1 MRILL
6 SWLREYVDTG
16 DDLDELADTLAML
29 GLPVEEVIQTGGVP
43 GVVTARVVRT
53 ESHPDAAKVQRVWVD
68 AGDGR
73 ERHVWCGAF
82 NFTAGDVVPLATL
95 GTDMP
100 DGRTI
105 TRRGILG
112 IDSEGMLCSARE
124 LGLGDDHTGILVL
137 PADLPLGVPYGEALG
152 RRDDVV
158 LDIDVTRN
166 RPDCQ
171 SYVGIARDLAAKR
184 GVPFTPPAAAAPAA
198 TGDASVAT
206 TVEIVDG
213 DRCGRFTST
222 VLSGVVVGPSAPW
235 MAERLTAAGMRPI
248 NNVVDVSNYVMLET
262 GQPNHA
268 YDLATL
274 GGHGFRIR
282 RAVDGETLT
291 TLDDVERRLSADDL
305 LICDADDRPIGLA
318 GIMGGADTEI
328 SEATTTVALEMA
340 WFAPLPISQSGAR
353 LGLRSEASMR
363 FERGVDP
370 YGIDTAI
377 ARFVELLAE
386 TCPDLVVHAGAV
398 DARSGSLPPADRSCA
413 VRVSA
418 VNRILGTSLTG
429 DDLAPL
435 LDPIGFTV
443 TGGGDVRTVAIPS
456 WRPDSAEEIDVIEEV
471 ARMYGY
477 DRIGQVVAAS
487 TLHGRLSVP
496 QQRRRQLRAVLLG
509 LGITEAMP
517 NPFLAPDTLTMAG
530 LDGDAL
536 RIANPLVAEESVLRT
551 SLRPGLLR
559 AIAFNES
566 HRRTGVALFEIG
578 HVYPPGP
585 GELPDEYEALGVVLA
600 GQEAPAAVAVWRE
613 IAAAMGIGARI
624 DQGRVPPGLHATRS
638 ATLVAG
644 RDVIGAVGEVAPE
657 VLSAFGITERVAV
670 VELDLRHVLDRE
682 PKPARWKPTSRH
694 PSSDLD
700 LAFALPDDVPAE
712 KLDKA
717 IRQGA
722 GAAARRPRP
731 VRRVPRGGAGRRPA
745 QPRLPSAPAGARPHA
760 DGRRRGRRAGQG
772 HRGGRQARGRAA
784 RLMAD
789 PPRRGL
795 PGWVWV
801 VVPMTVSALL
811 FGALAV
817 AVRSDGDD
825 GDGESI
831 AGPAEEIPAVVGAA
845 DELLG
850 TVPPPAS
857 IAEELGTRYGEV
869 TVGFGELQD
878 ELDFAAEFDRL
889 PDAEARLLGR
899 TLGAIQAQLS
909 PTDVGG
915 ARTGDDR
922 QADILFALRL
932 ARSTIEA
939 IDPDGTPR
947 EQALAILPF
956 AVQDL
961 TGFDEIAAMFA
972 DGDLD
977 ALAARIDGALS
988 DAGAAELVSS
998 VANAVSERLPAT
1010 DDDLSSEFLDAYAT
1024 ASG

>member
-6 SWLREYVDTG
+6 SWLREYVDCG

-29 GLPVEEVIQTGGVP
+29 GLPVEDVIQTGGVP

-53 ESHPDAAKVQRVWVD
+53 ESHPDAAKIQRVWVD

-82 NFTAGDVVPLATL
+82 NFAAGDVVPLATL
-95 GTDMP
+95 GTAMP

-105 TRRGILG
+105 SRRGILG
-112 IDSEGMLCSARE
+112 IDSDGMLCSARE

-184 GVPFTPPAAAAPAA
+184 GVTLTPPAPPAPAA
-198 TGDASVAT
+198 SGDPSVAT

-268 YDLATL
+268 YDMATL

-282 RAVDGETLT
+282 RALDSETLT
-291 TLDDVERRLSADDL
+291 TLDGVERRLGADDL
-305 LICDADDRPIGLA
+305 LICDAEDRPIGLA

-340 WFAPLPISQSGAR
+340 WFAPLPISQSVAR

-418 VNRILGTSLTG
+418 VNRILGTSLG
-429 DDLAPL
+429 AVDLAPL

-477 DRIGQVVAAS
+477 DRIGQVVPTS

-517 NPFLAPDTLTMAG
+517 NPFLAPDTLAMAG

-536 RIANPLVAEESVLRT
+536 RITNPLVAEESVLRT

-566 HRRTGVALFEIG
+566 HRRSGVALFEIG

-600 GQEAPAAVAVWRE
+600 GQEAPAAIAVWRE

-644 RDVIGAVGEVAPE
+644 RDAIGAVGEVAPAA
-657 VLSAFGITERVAV
+657 LTAFGITERVAV
-670 VELDLRHVLDRE
+670 VELDLRHVIDHE

-700 LAFALPDDVPAE
+700 LAFTLPDDVPAE

-722 GAAARRPRP
+722 GAVLVDLDLFDVYRGAA
-731 VRRVPRGGAGRRPA
+731 
-745 QPRLPSAPAGARPHA
+745 LS
-760 DGRRRGRRAGQG
+760 DGRRSLAYRLRL
-772 HRGGRQARGRAA
+772 QAPDRT
-784 RLMAD
+784 L
-789 PPRRGL
+789 
-795 PGWVWV
+795 
-801 VVPMTVSALL
+801 T
-811 FGALAV
+811 
-817 AVRSDGDD
+817 DGDVAD
-825 GDGESI
+825 VR
-831 AGPAEEIPAVVGAA
+831 AKVTAA
-845 DELLG
+845 
-850 TVPPPAS
+850 
-857 IAEELGTRYGEV
+857 
-869 TVGFGELQD
+869 
-878 ELDFAAEFDRL
+878 AAK
-889 PDAEARLLGR
+889 
-899 TLGAIQAQLS
+899 LGAE
-909 PTDVGG
+909 
-915 ARTGDDR
+915 
-922 QADILFALRL
+922 LR
-932 ARSTIEA
+932 
-939 IDPDGTPR
+939 G
-947 EQALAILPF
+947 
-956 AVQDL
+956 
-961 TGFDEIAAMFA
+961 
-972 DGDLD
+972 
-977 ALAARIDGALS
+977 
-988 DAGAAELVSS
+988 
-998 VANAVSERLPAT
+998 
-1010 DDDLSSEFLDAYAT
+1010 
-1024 ASG
+1024 